1 MQVLK
6 TLGYVLMILVG
17 LAAATGVGII
27 VSALSSIIGFAL
39 LGAVAIVFIVAAV
52 KEFFDC

>member
-1 MQVLK
+1 
-6 TLGYVLMILVG
+6 MILVG